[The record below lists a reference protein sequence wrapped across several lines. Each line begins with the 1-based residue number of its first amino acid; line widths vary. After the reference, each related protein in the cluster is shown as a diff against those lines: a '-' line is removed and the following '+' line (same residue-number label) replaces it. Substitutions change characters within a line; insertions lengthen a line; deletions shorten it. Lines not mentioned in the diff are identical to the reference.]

1 MKLNDP
7 QKLINEISV
16 VAKDFNKIKKS
27 LIPQKFIL
35 HNKTVNLSILYMNIY
50 IYIYKYIY
58 IYIYTTWI
66 DFMNK
71 SSCQN
76 IKFVCIFVWPIGYIY
91 IYIYIYINIYIYNQ
105 RRYIRG

>member
-58 IYIYTTWI
+58 KYTCTYIY
-66 DFMNK
+66 K
-71 SSCQN
+71 
-76 IKFVCIFVWPIGYIY
+76 GIY
-91 IYIYIYINIYIYNQ
+91 IYIYNMN
-105 RRYIRG
+105 